1 MLRSLV
7 NIHCFLLVPVVGT
20 PIPDP
25 ELVYAS
31 WWSRSHISGVFWLT
45 LHLKHEWY
53 RFKIQ
58 SCALCSFFFFWLS
71 LHFVKVFPFL
81 FFKNYVFILS
91 CAGFSLLFSGFLSFW
106 CMGFSCCR
114 TQALGPWASV
124 VVAQGLSCPR
134 RVESS
139 WARDQTCVLCIVDNA
154 SGFLTT
160 EPPGKSESLSFPR

>member
-1 MLRSLV
+1 MLLMFIRKTFISSRWFFGFMDTLKQFSIFFTLSRIRSFSSNQEMLQ
-7 NIHCFLLVPVVGT
+7 P
-20 PIPDP
+20 
-25 ELVYAS
+25 
-31 WWSRSHISGVFWLT
+31 T
-45 LHLKHEWY
+45 L
-53 RFKIQ
+53 
-58 SCALCSFFFFWLS
+58 
-71 LHFVKVFPFL
+71 FL
-81 FFKNYVFILS
+81 FFKNYVFIFS

-139 WARDQTCVLCIVDNA
+139 WARDQTCVLCIEDNA

-160 EPPGKSESLSFPR
+160 EPPGKSENSIILYGW